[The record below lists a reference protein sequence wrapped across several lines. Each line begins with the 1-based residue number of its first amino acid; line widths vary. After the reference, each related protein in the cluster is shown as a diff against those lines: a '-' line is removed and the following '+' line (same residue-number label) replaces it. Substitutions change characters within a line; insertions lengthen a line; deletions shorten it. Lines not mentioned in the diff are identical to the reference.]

1 MNKESRAF
9 SAFQVSEV
17 AGPEGRTVYQGAVVE
32 RQIADLPAGELL
44 IQVAYSSVNYK
55 DAMSANGNKGV
66 TRKYPHTPGID
77 AAGVVIESD
86 VEAFEV
92 GDNVVVTGFDLGM
105 DTAGGFGQF
114 IRVPAAWALKCPAGL
129 SLEESMIIGTAGFT
143 AALCVEKLM
152 LNEVT
157 PSSGPVL
164 VTGASGGVGSF
175 AVALLAQLGYEV
187 TAMSG
192 SADAAQWLRELGAS
206 EIIDRQH
213 FADASKR
220 PLLAERWAG
229 AVDVVGGDILFNV
242 IKSLRYG
249 GSVACCGLVAA
260 PMFEATV
267 FPFILRGVNLLGV
280 DSVTLPMEK
289 RLPLWRR
296 LGAEWKL
303 EGLQQLKQLIGL
315 SDLQTSLQSLL
326 KGNSIGRLVVSHDL
340 GRDVASAGRDVD

>member
-1 MNKESRAF
+1 MIMENKVF
-9 SAFQVSEV
+9 TAFQVSE
-17 AGPEGRTVYQGAVVE
+17 ASATEGRTAYQGAVVE
-32 RQIADLPAGELL
+32 RRIADLPPGELL

-66 TRKYPHTPGID
+66 TRNYPHTPGID
-77 AAGVVIESD
+77 AAGVVISSD
-86 VEAFEV
+86 ANEFQAGDEV
-92 GDNVVVTGFDLGM
+92 VITGFDLGM

-114 IRVPAAWALKCPAGL
+114 IRIPAAWALKRPAGL
-129 SLEESMIIGTAGFT
+129 TLEETMIIGTAGFT
-143 AALCVEKLM
+143 AALCVEKLI
-152 LNEVT
+152 LNDVT

-175 AVALLAQLGYEV
+175 AVALLAHLGYEV

-192 SADAAQWLRELGAS
+192 SAEAARLLQQLGAN

-213 FADASKR
+213 FAGAGNR
-220 PLLAERWAG
+220 PLLPERWAG

-242 IKSLRYG
+242 VKSLRYG

-280 DSVTLPMEK
+280 DSVTLPMQK
-289 RLPLWRR
+289 RLPLWQR

-303 EGLQQLKQLIGL
+303 AQLQQLKQLIGL
-315 SDLQTSLQSLL
+315 ADLQQALESIL
-326 KGNSIGRLVVSHDL
+326 KGHSIGRLVVSHDVHKE
-340 GRDVASAGRDVD
+340 G

>member
-1 MNKESRAF
+1 MKTDNEVFA
-9 SAFQVSEV
+9 AFQVSEV
-17 AGPEGRTVYQGAVVE
+17 TGTEGRTSYQGSIVE
-32 RQIADLPAGELL
+32 RRVADLPPGELL

-55 DAMSANGNKGV
+55 DAMSANGSKGV
-66 TRKYPHTPGID
+66 TRNYPHTPGID
-77 AAGVVIESD
+77 AAGVVVASD
-86 VEAFEV
+86 VDEFQV
-92 GDNVVVTGFDLGM
+92 GDEVIVTGFDLGM

-114 IRVPAAWALKCPAGL
+114 IRIPAAWALKCPSGL
-129 SLEESMIIGTAGFT
+129 TLEESMIIGTAGFT

-164 VTGASGGVGSF
+164 VTGASGAVGSF
-175 AVALLAQLGYEV
+175 SVALLAHLGYEV

-192 SADAAQWLRELGAS
+192 SAEAAKLLQELGAK

-213 FADASKR
+213 FAGAGNR
-220 PLLAERWAG
+220 PLLPERWAG
-229 AVDVVGGDILFNV
+229 AVDVVGGEILFNV

-260 PMFEATV
+260 PMFQATV

-289 RLPLWRR
+289 RLPLWQR
-296 LGAEWKL
+296 LGTEWKL
-303 EGLQQLKQLIGL
+303 ERLQQLKQLIDL
-315 SDLQTSLQSLL
+315 SDLQQALQSIL
-326 KGNSIGRLVVSHDL
+326 KGQSIGRLVVSY
-340 GRDVASAGRDVD
+340 DVHKEL

>member
-1 MNKESRAF
+1 MENKVF
-9 SAFQVSEV
+9 TAFQVSEV
-17 AGPEGRTVYQGAVVE
+17 PATDTEGRTYQGSVVE
-32 RQIADLPAGELL
+32 RQVADLPPGELL
-44 IQVAYSSVNYK
+44 IQVVYSSVNYK

-66 TRKYPHTPGID
+66 TRNFPHTPGID
-77 AAGVVIESD
+77 AAGVVVTSD
-86 VEAFEV
+86 VDNFQAGDEV
-92 GDNVVVTGFDLGM
+92 IVTGFDLGM

-114 IRVPAAWALKCPAGL
+114 IRIPAAWALKCPTGL
-129 SLEESMIIGTAGFT
+129 TLEESMIIGTAGFT
-143 AALCVEKLM
+143 AALCVEKLI

-157 PSSGPVL
+157 PASGPVL

-175 AVALLAQLGYEV
+175 AVALLAHLGYEV

-192 SADAAQWLRELGAS
+192 SAEAAKLLKELGAN
-206 EIIDRQH
+206 EIIGRQH
-213 FADASKR
+213 FADAGNR
-220 PLLAERWAG
+220 PLLSERWAG

-260 PMFEATV
+260 PMFQATV

-289 RLPLWRR
+289 RLPIWQR

-303 EGLQQLKQLIGL
+303 ERLQQLKQLIGL
-315 SDLQTSLQSLL
+315 PDLQQALQSIL
-326 KGNSIGRLVVSHDL
+326 KGHSIGRLVVSHDV
-340 GRDVASAGRDVD
+340 RDVHKEG